1 MASISSGG
9 GGSGRKSVDQ
19 EIPLIPFIDLL
30 LCCVM
35 FLLVTAIWNE
45 TGEVPT
51 ELTAA
56 GGTEEG
62 PPPETESLI
71 LEITGSGFVLAST
84 AGDRIEVPASEG
96 APDYAALSQRLEERH
111 RIQPDTPPV
120 KVRPD
125 DDISVDVLVTTM
137 DVLRQR
143 GYGSLSFL

>member
-1 MASISSGG
+1 MASMSTGG
-9 GGSGRKSVDQ
+9 GGSGRKKVDQ

-51 ELTAA
+51 ELSAA

-62 PPPETESLI
+62 PRVVQESLI

-96 APDYAALSQRLEERH
+96 APDFAALDQRLAERQ
-111 RIQPDTPPV
+111 RLQPNTPPV

-125 DDISVDVLVTTM
+125 DDINADVLVTTM
-137 DVLRQR
+137 DVLRRR
-143 GYGSLSFL
+143 GFASLSFL